1 MKILSVIHSQ
11 IQGQHELHTEILS
24 QKKQTKQTNSAIT
37 LSVEQEQT
45 KHFSSLVGIVKN
57 TAFQML
63 TEISMVVNA
72 LIPEFQGRP
81 VRST

>member
-1 MKILSVIHSQ
+1 MLGIEDTVYNPNTQL
-11 IQGQHELHTEILS
+11 QGQHELHNEILS

-45 KHFSSLVGIVKN
+45 KHFSSLVSIVKN

-63 TEISMVVNA
+63 AEISSECFNPRVPGKAN
-72 LIPEFQGRP
+72 R
-81 VRST
+81 